1 MLFPADE
8 IMYMSILEQIDL
20 LRKFEI
26 AKVIVKTIREFGSII
41 GKYQGWFFFLILNKF
56 LKILIKNHHPTMLR
70 KYRPV
75 ALFTSM

>member
-41 GKYQGWFFFLILNKF
+41 GKYQGWFFF
-56 LKILIKNHHPTMLR
+56 
-70 KYRPV
+70 
-75 ALFTSM
+75 